1 MHRVFI
7 LHWNSPGQCLATV
20 RRFEEQN
27 VPLSITVIDN
37 ASSPELFEK
46 LRTGL
51 PGNVR
56 LLVHP
61 HNMGW
66 GAGFNPAL
74 REWLGTKPDGY
85 AFISAHDAL
94 PEPGCLK
101 MLVQALDQHA
111 DIGLVSPEY
120 GQPDLPTF
128 QIVRGA
134 RLVRGK
140 ARPPGKVER
149 FPYAHGTLMAAR
161 SECLSEI
168 GTFDER
174 FFAYGDELEIYLR
187 ANHRGWANAIVWGAV
202 VINPGS
208 GTPSALMAYLWTR
221 NLLLI
226 ARIYG
231 GRMTA
236 SARTAAVLASACMH
250 RLTGRS
256 QRSLSS
262 PYARLMA
269 IYDYLRGR
277 FGAPCPDLVLKL
289 KSL

>member
-7 LHWNSPGQCLATV
+7 LHWNSPEQCLATV

-37 ASSPELFEK
+37 ASTPELIER

-51 PGNVR
+51 PRNISV
-56 LLVHP
+56 LVHP

-74 REWLGTKPDGY
+74 REWIGTKPEGY

-101 MLVQALDQHA
+101 MLVEALDRNA
-111 DIGLVSPEY
+111 DIGLASPEY

-128 QIVRGA
+128 RAVRGA
-134 RLVRGK
+134 RLVRGE

-161 SECLSEI
+161 CECLAEI

-174 FFAYGDELEIYLR
+174 FFAYGDELEICLR
-187 ANHRGWANAIVWGAV
+187 ASRRGWANAIVWGAV

-231 GRMTA
+231 GRMAA
-236 SARTAAVLASACMH
+236 SARAASVLATTGMH

-262 PYARLMA
+262 PYARLRA
-269 IYDYLRGR
+269 VNDYLHSR
-277 FGAPCPDLVLKL
+277 FGAPRPDLVLKL